1 MVKELRHCHLS
12 KKELLMC
19 NSWQEKLATFKPRK
33 QFTTITTM
41 MEVKIEMKFLTLS
54 LSLLETL
61 LFKTKNTAVM
71 DFSLLVTGMINL

>member
-1 MVKELRHCHLS
+1 
-12 KKELLMC
+12 MC
-19 NSWQEKLATFKPRK
+19 NDWQEKLATFKPRK
-33 QFTTITTM
+33 QFTTMTTM
-41 MEVKIEMKFLTLS
+41 MTMTTVKIEMKFLTLG